1 MADYERNSGRE
12 IVGLIIIL
20 IGFGLLINTLNI
32 FPMFPLFSIFH
43 RFWLPAMFI
52 GIGALILAR
61 RGPQDGL
68 FPGMFFVMLGFLF
81 LLSRMDL
88 GFSFGRL
95 IGPAILIWIGVAFL
109 TRGGRP
115 PSSAWRYRR
124 EEWKERHEDWKK
136 WGEDWKE
143 RQKQWREE
151 GYNRPFSSME
161 QFTDSSDFI
170 HATAILG
177 GFNRK
182 CSSQQ
187 FRGGDLTA
195 IMGGGKIDL
204 REAKIQANEAV
215 LDVFSLM
222 GGIDI
227 QLPPDWTVE
236 PRFTPILGGFADRRT
251 LDKRGTQKLVI
262 HGTAIMG
269 GITVSN

>member
-1 MADYERNSGRE
+1 
-12 IVGLIIIL
+12 
-20 IGFGLLINTLNI
+20 
-32 FPMFPLFSIFH
+32 
-43 RFWLPAMFI
+43 
-52 GIGALILAR
+52 
-61 RGPQDGL
+61 
-68 FPGMFFVMLGFLF
+68 MFFVMLGFLF
-81 LLSRMDL
+81 LLARMNL

-95 IGPAILIWIGVAFL
+95 IGPAILIWLGFAFL

-124 EEWKERHEDWKK
+124 EEWRERREEQRDA
-136 WGEDWKE
+136 
-143 RQKQWREE
+143 WRERRD
-151 GYNRPFSSME
+151 NAPFSGMQ

-204 REAKIQANEAV
+204 RDAKIQADQAV
-215 LDVFSLM
+215 LDIFTLM
-222 GGIDI
+222 GGVEIYV
-227 QLPPDWTVE
+227 PPDWNVE
-236 PRFTPILGGFADRRT
+236 PRLTPILGNYSDRRT
-251 LDKRGTQKLVI
+251 PDKQGTQKLVI
-262 HGTAIMG
+262 HGSSIMG

>member
-1 MADYERNSGRE
+1 MSDYERNSGRE

-20 IGFGLLINTLNI
+20 IGFGLLMNTLNI
-32 FPMFPLFSIFH
+32 FPMFPVFSFFH
-43 RFWLPAMFI
+43 RFWLPVMFV

-88 GFSFGRL
+88 GFSVGRL
-95 IGPAILIWIGVAFL
+95 IGPAILIWIGLAFL
-109 TRGGRP
+109 TRGGRQ
-115 PSSAWRYRR
+115 SSAWRYRR
-124 EEWKERHEDWKK
+124 DEWRERREDRHEAWK
-136 WGEDWKE
+136 DRRDAWKE
-143 RQKQWREE
+143 RQSS
-151 GYNRPFSSME
+151 FSGME

-182 CSSQQ
+182 CPSQQ

-204 REAKIQANEAV
+204 REAKIQANEAA
-215 LDVFSLM
+215 LDVFTLM
-222 GGIDI
+222 GGIEI
-227 QLPPDWTVE
+227 YVPADWTVE
-236 PRFTPILGGFADRRT
+236 PRITPIMGNYADRRT
-251 LDKRGTQKLVI
+251 PDKQGTQKLVI
-262 HGTAIMG
+262 HGTAMMG
-269 GITVSN
+269 TVIVSN